1 MTLFP
6 ERSSLCLA
14 MLWEGK
20 RATVLMIPKIHHL
33 HIKSVQKRKK
43 NTFNCSVY
51 RGKKGT
57 VLMSQ
62 GPPRG
67 PPPLMRQGP
76 PRGPPPPQITMLASS
91 LYFLRRPAGYPPMP
105 LWFGKVFSIMC
116 WTGVGT
122 VDVKPTLLYCIVTYY
137 CAQVYCI
144 VYWSAVAL
152 RL

>member
-14 MLWEGK
+14 ILWEGK
-20 RATVLMIPKIHHL
+20 RATVLMIPKVHHL
-33 HIKSVQKRKK
+33 HDLAKCAEKNEKRQTLR

-67 PPPLMRQGP
+67 PPP
-76 PRGPPPPQITMLASS
+76 PQITMLASS
-91 LYFLRRPAGYPPMP
+91 LYFLRRPVGYPPMP

-116 WTGVGT
+116 WTGAGT
-122 VDVKPTLLYCIVTYY
+122 VDVKPTLLYCSVTYY

-144 VYWSAVAL
+144 LVCSCSEIIG
-152 RL
+152 